1 MSDEDE
7 LIEIDEHIISNSDG
21 SLNTRILKNYNS

>member
-7 LIEIDEHIISNSDG
+7 LIEIDEHILFNSDG
-21 SLNTRILKNYNS
+21 SLNTRIPQKLS

>member
-7 LIEIDEHIISNSDG
+7 LIEIDEHIICNSDG